1 MNGGI
6 IIFVR
11 VDVKKSASRYNGSFP
26 NVRKKVSP
34 HSEQHPITISSLKGR
49 FLALG
54 F

>member
-6 IIFVR
+6 MIFVR
-11 VDVKKSASRYNGSFP
+11 CHEVSVKIQSVFP
-26 NVRKKVSP
+26 NVRQNVLP